1 MSDLKL
7 RLANAVKDAMRAK
20 ASERLSTLRFL
31 QAAIKQREV
40 DERKELSDAE
50 VVAIIEKQV
59 KQRRES
65 IAAFEQA
72 GRTETAAQET
82 AEMAV
87 LKEFLPQAA
96 SEDDIAAAIDAALAE
111 VQAQGVTG
119 APAMGK
125 VMAILKQALAGRA
138 DVCAFRSG
146 QSKAQLT
153 REGDY
158 AFTFSTLNAAEA
170 LAINFPLV
178 SRISPSQKA
187 IEAPRLIQRASMV
200 RSVIA
205 GSMQLVC
212 ISIVAIPIPSGSFAR
227 PAALSVKSRI
237 LMRAPP

>member
-31 QAAIKQREV
+31 QAAIKQREI

-59 KQRRES
+59 KQRKES

-96 SEDDIAAAIDAALAE
+96 SEADIAAAIDAALAE
-111 VQAQGVTG
+111 VHAQGVTG

-138 DVCAFRSG
+138 DMS
-146 QSKAQLT
+146 
-153 REGDY
+153 
-158 AFTFSTLNAAEA
+158 
-170 LAINFPLV
+170 
-178 SRISPSQKA
+178 
-187 IEAPRLIQRASMV
+187 
-200 RSVIA
+200 
-205 GSMQLVC
+205 
-212 ISIVAIPIPSGSFAR
+212 
-227 PAALSVKSRI
+227 ALSAQVKAKLS
-237 LMRAPP
+237 

>member
-7 RLANAVKDAMRAK
+7 RLANSVKDAMRAK

-59 KQRRES
+59 KQRKES

-96 SEDDIAAAIDAALAE
+96 SEADVAAAIDAALAE

-138 DVCAFRSG
+138 DMSALSALV
-146 QSKAQLT
+146 KAQL
-153 REGDY
+153 G
-158 AFTFSTLNAAEA
+158 
-170 LAINFPLV
+170 
-178 SRISPSQKA
+178 
-187 IEAPRLIQRASMV
+187 
-200 RSVIA
+200 
-205 GSMQLVC
+205 
-212 ISIVAIPIPSGSFAR
+212 
-227 PAALSVKSRI
+227 
-237 LMRAPP
+237 

>member
-20 ASERLSTLRFL
+20 ASERLGTLRFL
-31 QAAIKQREV
+31 QAAIKQREI
-40 DERKELSDAE
+40 DERKDLNDAD
-50 VVAIIEKQV
+50 VVAIIEKQI

-96 SEDDIAAAIDAALAE
+96 SEADIAAAIDAALAE
-111 VQAQGVTG
+111 VHAQGVTG

-138 DVCAFRSG
+138 EMS
-146 QSKAQLT
+146 
-153 REGDY
+153 
-158 AFTFSTLNAAEA
+158 
-170 LAINFPLV
+170 
-178 SRISPSQKA
+178 
-187 IEAPRLIQRASMV
+187 
-200 RSVIA
+200 
-205 GSMQLVC
+205 
-212 ISIVAIPIPSGSFAR
+212 
-227 PAALSVKSRI
+227 ALSARVKAKLS
-237 LMRAPP
+237 

>member
-20 ASERLSTLRFL
+20 ASERLGTLRFL
-31 QAAIKQREV
+31 QAAIKQREI
-40 DERKELSDAE
+40 DERKDLNDAD
-50 VVAIIEKQV
+50 VIAIIEKQI

-96 SEDDIAAAIDAALAE
+96 SEADIAAAIDAAVAE

-138 DVCAFRSG
+138 EMS
-146 QSKAQLT
+146 
-153 REGDY
+153 
-158 AFTFSTLNAAEA
+158 
-170 LAINFPLV
+170 
-178 SRISPSQKA
+178 
-187 IEAPRLIQRASMV
+187 
-200 RSVIA
+200 
-205 GSMQLVC
+205 
-212 ISIVAIPIPSGSFAR
+212 
-227 PAALSVKSRI
+227 ALSARVKAKLS
-237 LMRAPP
+237 

>member
-20 ASERLSTLRFL
+20 ASERLGTLRFL
-31 QAAIKQREV
+31 PAAIKQREI
-40 DERKELSDAE
+40 DERKDLNDAD

-96 SEDDIAAAIDAALAE
+96 SEADIAAAIDAALAE
-111 VQAQGVTG
+111 VNAQGVTG

-125 VMAILKQALAGRA
+125 VMTILKQALAGRA
-138 DVCAFRSG
+138 EMS
-146 QSKAQLT
+146 
-153 REGDY
+153 
-158 AFTFSTLNAAEA
+158 
-170 LAINFPLV
+170 
-178 SRISPSQKA
+178 
-187 IEAPRLIQRASMV
+187 
-200 RSVIA
+200 
-205 GSMQLVC
+205 
-212 ISIVAIPIPSGSFAR
+212 
-227 PAALSVKSRI
+227 ALSARVKAKLS
-237 LMRAPP
+237 

>member
-31 QAAIKQREV
+31 QAAIKQREI

-59 KQRRES
+59 KQRKES

-96 SEDDIAAAIDAALAE
+96 SKADIAAAIDAALAE

-138 DVCAFRSG
+138 DMS
-146 QSKAQLT
+146 
-153 REGDY
+153 
-158 AFTFSTLNAAEA
+158 
-170 LAINFPLV
+170 
-178 SRISPSQKA
+178 
-187 IEAPRLIQRASMV
+187 
-200 RSVIA
+200 
-205 GSMQLVC
+205 
-212 ISIVAIPIPSGSFAR
+212 
-227 PAALSVKSRI
+227 ALSAQVKAKLS
-237 LMRAPP
+237 

>member
-20 ASERLSTLRFL
+20 ASERLGTLRFL

-40 DERKELSDAE
+40 DERKELNDAE

-96 SEDDIAAAIDAALAE
+96 SDADIAAAIDAAVAE
-111 VQAQGVTG
+111 VHAQGVTG

-138 DVCAFRSG
+138 EMS
-146 QSKAQLT
+146 
-153 REGDY
+153 
-158 AFTFSTLNAAEA
+158 
-170 LAINFPLV
+170 
-178 SRISPSQKA
+178 
-187 IEAPRLIQRASMV
+187 
-200 RSVIA
+200 
-205 GSMQLVC
+205 
-212 ISIVAIPIPSGSFAR
+212 
-227 PAALSVKSRI
+227 ALSARVKAK
-237 LMRAPP
+237 LG

>member
-31 QAAIKQREV
+31 QAAIKQREI

-59 KQRRES
+59 KQRKES

-96 SEDDIAAAIDAALAE
+96 SDADIAAAIDAALAE

-138 DVCAFRSG
+138 DMS
-146 QSKAQLT
+146 
-153 REGDY
+153 
-158 AFTFSTLNAAEA
+158 
-170 LAINFPLV
+170 
-178 SRISPSQKA
+178 
-187 IEAPRLIQRASMV
+187 
-200 RSVIA
+200 
-205 GSMQLVC
+205 
-212 ISIVAIPIPSGSFAR
+212 
-227 PAALSVKSRI
+227 ALSAQVKAKRS
-237 LMRAPP
+237 